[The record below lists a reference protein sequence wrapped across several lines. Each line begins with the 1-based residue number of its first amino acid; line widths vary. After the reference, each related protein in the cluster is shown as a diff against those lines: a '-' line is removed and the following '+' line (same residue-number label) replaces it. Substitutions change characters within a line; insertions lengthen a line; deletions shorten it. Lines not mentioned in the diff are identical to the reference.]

1 MFKPIS
7 TQCESQAPGKDSSSG
22 SGGKLYHVWRD
33 LEDNYRKNFSQ
44 DESAV
49 RPRFYTL
56 TPAETNTQDTPKL
69 DGLVRALYC
78 SGNFINFEREIQGFL
93 ISPESEFRDFYFVSA

>member
-1 MFKPIS
+1 MNYLFTLQVQWNLFKPI
-7 TQCESQAPGKDSSSG
+7 CESQSPGKESSLG

-33 LEDNYRKNFSQ
+33 LEENFRKNYSHDDF
-44 DESAV
+44 AI

-69 DGLVRALYC
+69 DGLVR
-78 SGNFINFEREIQGFL
+78 
-93 ISPESEFRDFYFVSA
+93 